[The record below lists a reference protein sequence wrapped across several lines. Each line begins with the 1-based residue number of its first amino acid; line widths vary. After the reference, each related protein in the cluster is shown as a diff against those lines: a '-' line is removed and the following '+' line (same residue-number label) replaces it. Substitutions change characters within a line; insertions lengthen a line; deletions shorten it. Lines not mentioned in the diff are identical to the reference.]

1 MPGKDEWLE
10 CLFLCLFVHQK
21 PRPVADSRLRKYNEN
36 EKKSREERRLSAGL
50 RAEQNVSGRFVAD
63 NYDKGREEEK
73 K

>member
-1 MPGKDEWLE
+1 MEVMTGKVLE
-10 CLFLCLFVHQK
+10 
-21 PRPVADSRLRKYNEN
+21 E
-36 EKKSREERRLSAGL
+36 RLSAGL